1 VTTPASFPAA
11 TRDAQSARFFD
22 ALRDGVL
29 LLRRCVPHGHLSA
42 PETLLCTECASPS
55 LDWAPAC
62 GAGRV
67 VTWAAP
73 YTRPDESGIA
83 RVSAV
88 VGIVELQEGP
98 WLRTRLLPADTA
110 RMRSGAAV
118 ILEIAETAGEPV
130 YAFRLAGEDG
140 PAC

>member
-42 PETLLCTECASPS
+42 PETVLCTECGSPS
-55 LDWAPAC
+55 LDWVPAR
-62 GAGRV
+62 GTGRV
-67 VTWAAP
+67 VSWTATYA
-73 YTRPDESGIA
+73 RPDESGTA
-83 RVSAV
+83 RVTAV
-88 VGIVELQEGP
+88 AGIVELQEGP
-98 WLRTRLLPADTA
+98 WLRAGLLPADPA
-110 RMRSGAAV
+110 LMRSGAAV

-130 YAFRLAGEDG
+130 YTFRLAGEDS